1 MEKKQ
6 KNEWGLGALVA
17 GILTIVIQFLVGTG
31 GVILMII
38 AIVCGIAGIVKYK
51 KNPELGGL
59 WTSIA
64 GIIIVIIYII
74 LLFILTGMRRGAF

>member
-6 KNEWGLGALVA
+6 KNEWSLGAVVA
-17 GILTIVIQFLVGTG
+17 GILTIVLEFLVGTG

-38 AIVCGIAGIVKYK
+38 AIVCGIVGIMKYK
-51 KNPELGGL
+51 KNPEIGGL

-64 GIIIVIIYII
+64 GIVIVIVYLIW
-74 LLFILTGMRRGAF
+74 LFI